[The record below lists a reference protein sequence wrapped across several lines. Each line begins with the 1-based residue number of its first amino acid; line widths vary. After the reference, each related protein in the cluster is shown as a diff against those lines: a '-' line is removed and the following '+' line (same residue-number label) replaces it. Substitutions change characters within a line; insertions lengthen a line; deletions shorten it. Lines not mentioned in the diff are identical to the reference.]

1 MNIIINFKDR
11 SMAIAVN
18 DSNFEEVVLKAEVP
32 VLVDFWAEWCGPCK
46 MLAPVLEEVSEEYA
60 GKVNFFNVDVDENPD
75 LAMQYKIMNIP
86 ALVVLKKGE
95 KGDTQVGFAPKE
107 NIVEFIKKQL

>member
-95 KGDTQVGFAPKE
+95 KVDTQVGFAPKE

>member
-1 MNIIINFKDR
+1 MVKKVDQSQFDEVRK
-11 SMAIAVN
+11 SKAAV
-18 DSNFEEVVLKAEVP
+18 
-32 VLVDFWAEWCGPCK
+32 VDFSATWCGPCK

-95 KGDTQVGFAPKE
+95 KVDTQVGFAPKE

>member
-1 MNIIINFKDR
+1 MENRNINVILTL
-11 SMAIAVN
+11 SQ
-18 DSNFEEVVLKAEVP
+18 SEQTYL
-32 VLVDFWAEWCGPCK
+32 
-46 MLAPVLEEVSEEYA
+46 EEYA

-95 KGDTQVGFAPKE
+95 KADTQVGFAPKE

>member
-1 MNIIINFKDR
+1 MKILNSSEFDN
-11 SMAIAVN
+11 AIASGV
-18 DSNFEEVVLKAEVP
+18 
-32 VLVDFWAEWCGPCK
+32 VLVDFYADWCGPCK
-46 MLAPVLEEVSEEYA
+46 MLAPVLDEVSEEYA

-95 KGDTQVGFAPKE
+95 KVDTQVGFAPKE

>member
-1 MNIIINFKDR
+1 
-11 SMAIAVN
+11 
-18 DSNFEEVVLKAEVP
+18 
-32 VLVDFWAEWCGPCK
+32 

-95 KGDTQVGFAPKE
+95 KVDTQVGFAPKE
-107 NIVEFIKKQL
+107 NIVEFIKKTVIIKESGAYHSKGNRMTIWKNTMH

>member
-1 MNIIINFKDR
+1 MKILNSSEFDN
-11 SMAIAVN
+11 AIASGV
-18 DSNFEEVVLKAEVP
+18 
-32 VLVDFWAEWCGPCK
+32 VLVDFYADWCGPCK
-46 MLAPVLEEVSEEYA
+46 MLAPVLEEVSEEYE

-95 KGDTQVGFAPKE
+95 KVDTQVGFAPKE

>member
-1 MNIIINFKDR
+1 
-11 SMAIAVN
+11 
-18 DSNFEEVVLKAEVP
+18 
-32 VLVDFWAEWCGPCK
+32 

-95 KGDTQVGFAPKE
+95 K
-107 NIVEFIKKQL
+107 VEYTGRFRSKKKIL